1 MSRELP
7 VSIRVADVAEHA
19 RARAAYEA
27 WGYFGGVR
35 PEDTVFLAER
45 GGELVG
51 VVRLTLEEGTR
62 MLRGMQVAP
71 AAQRQ
76 RIGSRLLA
84 ALVSQLAGEACFC
97 VPYAHLVGFY
107 GQGGF
112 VEWPLD
118 ETPAFLTRRIAAYRS
133 EGLAMTLMRRPG
145 EAEGGAPAPGAPGR
159 ARA

>member
-1 MSRELP
+1 MLP
-7 VSIRVADVAEHA
+7 VTIRVAAAAEHA

-71 AAQRQ
+71 AVQRQ

-112 VEWPLD
+112 AEWPLD
-118 ETPAFLTRRIAAYRS
+118 EAPVFLARRIAGYRS
-133 EGLAMTLMRRPG
+133 EGLAVTLVRRPSA
-145 EAEGGAPAPGAPGR
+145 AEGGPPGPGAAGG